1 MWINILIAMQISLF
15 SIAKSIREGSL
26 FLVLIKIGIPI
37 FLLAHPVRA
46 CKLWAVCTSSGI
58 TLNTVSEEAGS
69 MIQSQLNSFYYQSEF
84 MLDGWSLL
92 GYEDSSHH
100 ETTSICRSSLTA
112 PNDSSLYWE
121 TVQSLMGNE
130 RGVIGMG
137 HLRVA
142 TSGSGSIPN
151 PHPWIFQDNSRV
163 FSLMH
168 NGTVGKDL
176 LLELITENGLDQSW
190 LLSHPPQTFENGDWD
205 GDGWGSVVDSELI
218 LLLIMKRI
226 DFLGDMVEGFKVA
239 MSDIVNAGVNAG
251 QLNIIFS
258 DGLSLLVFGGSNGLY
273 VNEHSEFISVMTQ
286 PTNDQEHQWQGI
298 MNEELIYID
307 RDTMIYHQDFI
318 VSDLDDVV
326 ITPPSGFNMS
336 KAYPNPFNG
345 TVNFYLSGTS
355 SGPVTVSIYSLMGE
369 KVDQFYISEYLEEG
383 TRVEWSPRSSLASG
397 TYFVRAGMSSEKETQ
412 KILFIK

>member
-1 MWINILIAMQISLF
+1 
-15 SIAKSIREGSL
+15 
-26 FLVLIKIGIPI
+26 
-37 FLLAHPVRA
+37 
-46 CKLWAVCTSSGI
+46 
-58 TLNTVSEEAGS
+58 
-69 MIQSQLNSFYYQSEF
+69 MIQSQLNSFYYQSEY

-100 ETTSICRSSLTA
+100 ETTSICRSSSTA

-121 TVQSLMGNE
+121 TVQSLLGNE

-142 TSGSGSIPN
+142 TSGSDSIPN
-151 PHPWIFQDNSRV
+151 PHPWIFQDNGRV

-176 LLELITENGLDQSW
+176 LLDLITENGLDPSW
-190 LLSHPPQTFENGDWD
+190 LVSHPPQTFENGEWD

-226 DFLGDMVEGFKVA
+226 DLLGDMIEGFKVA

-258 DGLSLLVFGGSNGLY
+258 DGLSLLVFGGSNGLH

-326 ITPPSGFNMS
+326 VTPPTRFNMS

-355 SGPVTVSIYSLMGE
+355 SGPVNVSIYSLMGE

-397 TYFVRAGMSSEKETQ
+397 TYFVRAGMSSKKETQ